1 MSEQEKSNICY
12 LAFPDSNSGC
22 MGDTQ
27 FHVRI
32 RQSPGRNGLLPEHQ
46 IYNQKC
52 PIYLQVDPGYYYGY
66 VYFRQVKDKSVPRG
80 YFQKVGLYFETLDL
94 KIEFQPITSPLLR
107 QTS

>member
-1 MSEQEKSNICY
+1 
-12 LAFPDSNSGC
+12 

-52 PIYLQVDPGYYYGY
+52 PVYLQADPAYYYGY
-66 VYFRQVKDKSVPRG
+66 VYFRQVKDKSLPRG
-80 YFQKVGLYFETLDL
+80 YFQKVSLHFKAFYLNVYYENV
-94 KIEFQPITSPLLR
+94 R
-107 QTS
+107 VRH